1 MGEWRNEVRDGLEN
15 LVDRAV
21 TSGARQQD
29 VFAEVA
35 KVIEELRIANERD
48 PDPADTPLET
58 VVDEPA
64 NDWPGAE
71 R

>member
-1 MGEWRNEVRDGLEN
+1 MGEWRNEVRDSLEN

-21 TSGARQQD
+21 TSGAKQQD

-58 VVDEPA
+58 AVDEPA
-64 NDWPGAE
+64 NEWPGAE